1 MGRQVRALFPEY
13 NPAGREVAL
22 RRFPL
27 DRMLR
32 RKGVRRGSWIGALFS
47 RIKKA
52 ML

>member
-32 RKGVRRGSWIGALFS
+32 ETERVYEEVLGNQGR
-47 RIKKA
+47 
-52 ML
+52 